1 MQTMSL
7 LAGVLPF
14 GAAFIELYY
23 VLSSLFASRAYYAF
37 GFVTLTAT
45 VFGLTTAMVAILF
58 TYFTLCAEEYRWH
71 WRAFLAGGGSAAWLL
86 LYGLYYSVTRL
97 SLDSASS
104 VALYFGYLFLLALLD
119 FLITGACPRTHVFCR
134 LIVLGGRYDWVL
146 SYVFCGAEVVLV
158 DSNRLDRVC
167 SRTRCRDL
175 FQQWS
180 MILEWNMVTKN
191 LQGLSGVKEG
201 ARARERGG
209 RGVRTPEAA

>member
-1 MQTMSL
+1 MVQTMSL

-37 GFVTLTAT
+37 GFVALTAS

-86 LYGLYYSVTRL
+86 LYGVYYAATRL

-104 VALYFGYLFLLALLD
+104 VALYFGYLFLLALFD
-119 FLITGACPRTHVFCR
+119 FLITGVWGRMHAGDALTG
-134 LIVLGGRYDWVL
+134 LMLGTIGFLATY
-146 SYVFCGAEVVLV
+146 FA
-158 DSNRLDRVC
+158 
-167 SRTRCRDL
+167 
-175 FQQWS
+175 
-180 MILEWNMVTKN
+180 
-191 LQGLSGVKEG
+191 
-201 ARARERGG
+201 
-209 RGVRTPEAA
+209 VRKLYSSIRID